1 MRRQHRRT
9 SGVSVG
15 TVMILTLLGLIVGG
29 CVLLFPSLIGDIE
42 LRIDPQKIGVA
53 LDSTLRSERT
63 DNAAEQTTLPETT
76 PATAPPLD
84 MASFAPATTPAVTR
98 SLSLTATGSIKVDTQ
113 IQKTCTGADGYTF
126 GPVFEQLRESFA
138 SEINLATLENLTV
151 VNEKLTDVNMPVDAL
166 TAIHDAGINVV
177 CNGFYGALNN
187 GVKGLATTMAAI
199 VQSGMTPYGIYTSA
213 ENRQHVT
220 TLQAQ
225 DVTIAL
231 LSFQSELSAA
241 GQKKT
246 TAAEQDFVIAQLTVP
261 TIAADITTARAAGA
275 QIVVVSLCWGK
286 EGVTVPSNTQKEMAQ
301 AIANAGA
308 DIILGTHSGT
318 LQPVSLLTATRADGT
333 THQTLCAYSLG
344 NLLESDRSDR
354 DAISGALLHINMTYN
369 LGTDQ
374 LSFDSLTYT
383 PTYVWRGKIDGKTA
397 YRVLRSNAE
406 PPEFVDSDQRNVM
419 GRCLTLVRNALA
431 SSPVTEAK

>member
-1 MRRQHRRT
+1 MRRQRRRT

-29 CVLLFPSLIGDIE
+29 CVLLFPTLIGDIE
-42 LRIDPQKIGVA
+42 LRVDPQKIGVA
-53 LDSTLRSERT
+53 LDSSLRGQRSAT
-63 DNAAEQTTLPETT
+63 NGEQTASPEAT
-76 PATAPPLD
+76 PATAPPMD
-84 MASFAPATTPAVTR
+84 KAAFVPAATPAVTR
-98 SLSLTATGSIKVDTQ
+98 SLSLTAAGSIKVDTQ
-113 IQKTCTGADGYTF
+113 IQKACTGADGYKF
-126 GPVFEQLRESFA
+126 GPVFEQISDGFS
-138 SEINLATLENLTV
+138 SELNLMTLENLTV
-151 VNEKLTDVNMPVDAL
+151 TNEKLTDVNMPVDAL
-166 TAIHDAGINVV
+166 TAIRDAGINVV
-177 CNGFYGALNN
+177 CTGFYGALNN
-187 GVKGLATTMAAI
+187 GVKGLATTLAAI
-199 VQSGMTPYGIYTSA
+199 GQSGMTPYGTYTSA

-220 TLQAQ
+220 TLQTQ

-231 LSFQSELSAA
+231 LSFQSELSVS
-241 GQKKT
+241 GNKKT
-246 TAAEQDFVIAQLTVP
+246 TAAEQDFVIARLTLP
-261 TIAADITTARAAGA
+261 TIASDINTARAAGA
-275 QIVVVSLCWGK
+275 QIVLVSLCWGK
-286 EGVTVPSNTQKEMAQ
+286 EGSTLPSGTQKELAQ
-301 AIANAGA
+301 GIADAGA

-318 LQPVSLLTATRADGT
+318 LQPVSILTATRADGT

-354 DAISGALLHINMTYN
+354 DAISGALLHVNMTYD

-406 PPEFVDSDQRNVM
+406 PPDFVDGEQQKVM
-419 GRCLTLVRNALA
+419 ERCLTLVRNALE